1 MKVLQSQATVGHN
14 EGGTINTIFFSVA
27 LQFRNATMGAGAHTV
42 VVETMRECNGY
53 IDNCVLLVQTYTY
66 LFFFYVLYFNFANVK

>member
-53 IDNCVLLVQTYTY
+53 IDNCVLLVQTYT
-66 LFFFYVLYFNFANVK
+66 